1 MGSFMTKRSLLQ
13 VVICGYWFYYS
24 SRVKKLAIKLNNL
37 LINGQIWLYYEVEAK
52 KRLGFIV
59 R

>member
-37 LINGQIWLYYEVEAK
+37 LINGQIWLYYEIESQK
-52 KRLGFIV
+52 TTKFYR
-59 R
+59 

>member
-1 MGSFMTKRSLLQ
+1 MTKRSLLQ